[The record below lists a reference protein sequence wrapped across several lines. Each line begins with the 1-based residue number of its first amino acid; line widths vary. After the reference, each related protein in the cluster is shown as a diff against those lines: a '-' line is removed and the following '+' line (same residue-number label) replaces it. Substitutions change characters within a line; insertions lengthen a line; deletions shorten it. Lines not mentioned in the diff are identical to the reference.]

1 MLRRTGRPRR
11 PGAGHSTSPT
21 SDGRQ
26 LRAAGPPG
34 PRPSFVPNTPMCRV
48 WDPSTTRK
56 GAPVT
61 TGPDNAAASDGDG
74 ADGDPDGPDGP
85 DGPDASGSPWTRRGL
100 IAGVAAVGVG
110 TAAALVTGAE
120 PAGAADGSPVE
131 LGEENVASATT
142 SIATSTGSGLDGST
156 GGSSGLSYGN
166 AGVVG
171 DSATTYGVIGVSS
184 ASSGVAG
191 FATSDTASGV
201 YGDYADLRIM
211 PTSLGT
217 SRSAGWAA

>member
-1 MLRRTGRPRR
+1 
-11 PGAGHSTSPT
+11 
-21 SDGRQ
+21 
-26 LRAAGPPG
+26 
-34 PRPSFVPNTPMCRV
+34 MCRV
-48 WDPSTTRK
+48 WDPATTRK

-74 ADGDPDGPDGP
+74 ADGDPDGPDANG
-85 DGPDASGSPWTRRGL
+85 GPWTRRGL

-110 TAAALVTGAE
+110 AAAALVTGAE

-156 GGSSGLSYGN
+156 GGSSGLNYGN

-171 DSATTYGVIGVSS
+171 DSATTFGVIGVSS

-191 FATSDTASGV
+191 FTTSDAASGV